1 MSFTLTRRQ
10 ALILPAA
17 VALSHRIAR
26 AEQQQ
31 AQAAWSLPL
40 RNEQGVPGDG
50 FFMHYGY
57 ACENI
62 KNHPEWLHTAE
73 DWHRD
78 DGADTAGAEV
88 LAVHDGDVAWVGSD
102 YPGRV
107 ILVLHDS
114 GVYSVYAH
122 LDYEVDVA
130 EGQRVAV
137 GQVLGRV
144 LAGTNWHA
152 TNHLHFEIRDFFF
165 NPIVNGDS
173 PSHGV
178 KCGYQCAPGPGYW
191 PLDDARHPSEIGWR
205 NPMHVIQRGFA
216 SQGAFSEA
224 MVAAGA
230 DGLTMPL
237 RESPSGDARMI
248 EEIVVRAGERLHV
261 LEVDV
266 GDPASVETS
275 TLGYHVW
282 YRVALSAVMTGW
294 LQAVMPDDYA
304 LGSDGRPTG
313 VRPVLLPL
321 IG

>member
-1 MSFTLTRRQ
+1 MPITLARRQ
-10 ALILPAA
+10 ALMLPAA
-17 VALSHRIAR
+17 VALSLQVTR
-26 AEQQQ
+26 AKQPQ
-31 AQAAWSLPL
+31 ASVAWSLPL
-40 RNEQGVPGDG
+40 RSEGGVPGDG

-57 ACENI
+57 ACENT
-62 KNHPEWLHTAE
+62 KHYPGWLHTAE

-122 LDYEVDVA
+122 LDYAVDVV
-130 EGQRVAV
+130 EGERVVA

-144 LAGTNWHA
+144 LSGTNWRA

-165 NPIVNGDS
+165 NPIVNGDT
-173 PSHGV
+173 PSNGV
-178 KCGYQCAPGPGYW
+178 KCGYQCPPGPGYW
-191 PLDDARHPSEIGWR
+191 PLDDARHPSEVGWR

-216 SQGAFSEA
+216 SQGKTSEA

-230 DGLTMPL
+230 DGFTMPL
-237 RESPSGDARMI
+237 REAPRADATRI
-248 EEIVVRAGERLHV
+248 EELQVRAGDRLHV
-261 LEVDV
+261 LEIEA
-266 GDPASVETS
+266 GDPASIETS

-282 YRVALSAVMTGW
+282 YRVAWSAMMAGW

-304 LGSDGRPTG
+304 LGSNGRPAG

-321 IG
+321 NG